1 MDVAN
6 WAGYVVG
13 DGTGNGFEAVEATW
27 NAPCKSGTVNSQ
39 IGYSSWVG
47 LGGAFGGGVFD
58 NPDGVEPLEQTGILL
73 QSDGTYRLFWAY
85 VSSDSVAQN
94 IDQTDVIDCGWPITA
109 WVHYGTVSG
118 YCSNGGFY
126 AHVQVNGHTGAHLG
140 STCLTESDGIG
151 HQSAEWIDER
161 PINAND
167 GCYTELADFNT
178 ANWTSVLAQANNSG
192 AGLSNPNNY
201 VNRQLFMYSGSTE
214 LADPDGN
221 SVSSNNTFTDRWYAH
236 GTYCV

>member
-109 WVHYGTVSG
+109 
-118 YCSNGGFY
+118 
-126 AHVQVNGHTGAHLG
+126 
-140 STCLTESDGIG
+140 
-151 HQSAEWIDER
+151 
-161 PINAND
+161 
-167 GCYTELADFNT
+167 
-178 ANWTSVLAQANNSG
+178 
-192 AGLSNPNNY
+192 
-201 VNRQLFMYSGSTE
+201 
-214 LADPDGN
+214 
-221 SVSSNNTFTDRWYAH
+221 
-236 GTYCV
+236 